1 MVVRGVRRTS
11 ANGGEHRLLL
21 VRNQQVGGSSPLA
34 GSKSLQQQD
43 LYEWVQFNTAPN
55 DLLMLLLVS
64 SSHTGSNLLRHT
76 DLLGSTLLMR
86 HA

>member
-34 GSKSLQQQD
+34 GSILNPSLSRHFQSFRFTEYWDSHQQAV
-43 LYEWVQFNTAPN
+43 LG
-55 DLLMLLLVS
+55 LVR
-64 SSHTGSNLLRHT
+64 GQCGFGAVPAGQNVPRF
-76 DLLGSTLLMR
+76 R
-86 HA
+86 EN